1 MFTGPAWP
9 LILLAPLAFGTP
21 ALAASFNCADASHP
35 DEAAICSDQS
45 LSSMDVEMATLFR
58 VRMEIPMLMGSRG
71 DAQDEQGAWLTKR
84 HACGNNIA
92 CLSGVYKMRIEQLNS
107 IIAGAMQDYCVK
119 LGIC

>member
-1 MFTGPAWP
+1 
-9 LILLAPLAFGTP
+9 
-21 ALAASFNCADASHP
+21 
-35 DEAAICSDQS
+35 
-45 LSSMDVEMATLFR
+45 
-58 VRMEIPMLMGSRG
+58 MLMGSRG